1 MSPIPAPLQM
11 PDELADPREGMGT
24 EATPTIHFLS
34 PRNQLA
40 MGASLGL
47 YMGWTLRNPMLLF
60 VGGVCLAVLAIAWW
74 LAARGVRDVDVRRTH
89 SPRAFE
95 GQLVP
100 VELELTTTSRGRP
113 SLVLVEDEFSPGGLA
128 RVRHLLARPV
138 RRRERVTIHYLGECV
153 HRRGLYTIGP
163 VRIEATDPLALFHR
177 RLVLD
182 AYTYVLVY
190 PAAVDL
196 KMLALHRD
204 GTLYHVGMETSRRPG
219 VSEEFVGLREY
230 RPGDPPNAVHWRST
244 ARHGVPM
251 VREFQED
258 LTTEVSLF
266 LDMGKLGLT
275 GIGDQTSQE
284 YAIKAAASLARRAIE
299 RNFAVQLFAI
309 GPEITHVPLGTGGR
323 HLLMVLDAL
332 ALLKPEGE
340 SRFDA
345 SVAEHLGTLTAGGTV
360 VLIRSAT
367 TINIEH
373 TRYLVAVA
381 RWRRLLPMVVLVD
394 DRAFIKL
401 FHEQETRHIKALP
414 ITELV
419 RQLALEGAR
428 VHVVTKATSPLA
440 GLAAGLERGVNGD
453 G

>member
-1 MSPIPAPLQM
+1 M
-11 PDELADPREGMGT
+11 PSELADPHAAGIGE
-24 EATPTIHFLS
+24 PPPPFHILS

-47 YMGWTLRNPMLLF
+47 YMGWTLRNPLLLF
-60 VGGVCLAVLAIAWW
+60 VGGVCAAVLVIAWW
-74 LAARGVRDVDVRRTH
+74 LAARGVRDVEVRRTH

-95 GQLVP
+95 GQTVP
-100 VELELTTTSRGRP
+100 VELELTTRTRGRP

-128 RVRHLLARPV
+128 QVRHLLARPM
-138 RRRERVTIHYLGECV
+138 RPRERVTIHYLGECV

-196 KMLALHRD
+196 RMLALHRD

-258 LTTEVSLF
+258 LTTEVSVF
-266 LDMGKLGLT
+266 LDMGKMGLT
-275 GIGDQTSQE
+275 GIGDQTSLE
-284 YAIKAAASLARRAIE
+284 YAIKAAASLSRRAIE

-332 ALLKPEGE
+332 ALLKAEGP
-340 SRFDA
+340 SRFDTA
-345 SVAEHLGTLTAGGTV
+345 VAEQLGTLRGGGTI

-367 TINIEH
+367 TIQVEH
-373 TRYLVAVA
+373 TRYLIAVA
-381 RWRRLLPMVVLVD
+381 RWRRLLPLVVLVD

-401 FHEQETRHIKALP
+401 FHEQETRHVQALP
-414 ITELV
+414 MAELV

-428 VHVVTKATSPLA
+428 VHVVTKALSPLA
-440 GLAAGLERGVNGD
+440 GLAAGLERGVMGD

>member
-1 MSPIPAPLQM
+1 MKSPAAPVDM
-11 PDELADPREGMGT
+11 PPELADPRDTSGAQ
-24 EATPTIHFLS
+24 ATPTFHFLA

-47 YMGWTLRNPMLLF
+47 YMGWTLRNPLLLF
-60 VGGVCLAVLAIAWW
+60 LGVVCALVLAVAWW
-74 LAARGVRDVDVRRTH
+74 LAARGVRDVSIRRVH

-95 GQLVP
+95 GQFVP
-100 VELELTTTSRGRP
+100 VELELTTRSRGRP
-113 SLVLVEDEFSPGGLA
+113 SMMLVEDEFSPAGLA
-128 RVRHLLARPV
+128 QVRHLLARPL
-138 RRRERVTIHYLGECV
+138 RRHERVTIHYHGECV

-163 VRIEATDPLALFHR
+163 VRLESIDPLALFRR

-182 AYTYVLVY
+182 AYTYMVVY
-190 PAAVDL
+190 PTAVDL
-196 KMLALHRD
+196 RMLALHRD
-204 GTLYHVGMETSRRPG
+204 GTLFHVGMETSRRPG

-258 LTTEVSLF
+258 LTTQVSLF

-275 GIGDQTSQE
+275 GIGDQTSIE
-284 YAIKAAASLARRAIE
+284 YAIKAAASMARRAIE
-299 RNFAVQLFAI
+299 CNFAVQLYAV

-332 ALLKPEGE
+332 ALLKVEGE

-345 SVAEHLGTLTAGGTV
+345 AVATHIAALDAGGTIV
-360 VLIRSAT
+360 IIRSAT
-367 TINIEH
+367 TIHIEH
-373 TRYLVAVA
+373 TRYLVALA

-394 DRAFIKL
+394 DRAFIKIYQ
-401 FHEQETRHIKALP
+401 EQEMRHVEALP
-414 ITELV
+414 IV
-419 RQLALEGAR
+419 DMVHQLALEGAR
-428 VHVVTKATSPLA
+428 VHVVTKASSPLA
-440 GLAAGLERGVNGD
+440 GLAAGLERGVIGD
-453 G
+453 A